1 MCKRSFPCGK
11 RICRQWPA
19 RKPDHQLYSKRQM
32 DHFITQLII
41 LAPPLLFALTFHE
54 FAHGFVAYRLGDP
67 TARDAGRLTLNPLK
81 HLDPLGTIAFF
92 FIKFGWAKPVP
103 VNPSYFKNPKKD
115 MLWVALAGP
124 ATNLLV
130 AIASAILTKGVWML
144 ANILPYSA
152 MAEAILVPLN
162 EMLIASVWINLVLC
176 IFNFL
181 PIPPLDGSR
190 ILMGLLPDNL
200 ALSYMRVERFGFI
213 IILVL
218 AFSGL
223 LSKVIVPIISFAN
236 SLLLS

>member
-1 MCKRSFPCGK
+1 MNE
-11 RICRQWPA
+11 
-19 RKPDHQLYSKRQM
+19 
-32 DHFITQLII
+32 FITELII

-54 FAHGFVAYRLGDP
+54 FAHGFIAYRLGDP

-103 VNPSYFKNPKKD
+103 VNPSYFQNPKKD

-124 ATNLLV
+124 VTNLALAV
-130 AIASAILTKGVWML
+130 VSAILTKATWAL
-144 ANILPYSA
+144 ASILPYSSA
-152 MAEAILVPLN
+152 AEAILVPLN
-162 EMLIASVWINLVLC
+162 SMLIASVWINLVLC

-190 ILMGLLPDNL
+190 ILMGLLPNNL
-200 ALSYMRVERFGFI
+200 ALSYMRLERFGFI

-218 AFSGL
+218 AFSGI

>member
-1 MCKRSFPCGK
+1 MNN
-11 RICRQWPA
+11 
-19 RKPDHQLYSKRQM
+19 
-32 DHFITQLII
+32 FITELII

-54 FAHGFVAYRLGDP
+54 FAHGFIAYRLGDP

-103 VNPSYFKNPKKD
+103 VNPRYFQNPKKD

-124 ATNLLV
+124 VTNLALAV
-130 AIASAILTKGVWML
+130 ISAILTKAIWTL
-144 ANILPYSA
+144 ASILPYSSA
-152 MAEAILVPLN
+152 AEAILVPLN
-162 EMLIASVWINLVLC
+162 SMLIASVWINLVLC

-190 ILMGLLPDNL
+190 ILMGLLPNNL
-200 ALSYMRVERFGFI
+200 ALSYMRIERFGFI

-218 AFSGL
+218 AFSGI

>member
-1 MCKRSFPCGK
+1 MNE
-11 RICRQWPA
+11 
-19 RKPDHQLYSKRQM
+19 
-32 DHFITQLII
+32 FIIELII

-54 FAHGFVAYRLGDP
+54 FAHGFVAFRLGDP

-103 VNPSYFKNPKKD
+103 VNPSYFQNPKKD

-124 ATNLLV
+124 VTNLALAV
-130 AIASAILTKGVWML
+130 GSAILTKGVWML
-144 ANILPYSA
+144 ASILPYSSA
-152 MAEAILVPLN
+152 TEAILVPLN
-162 EMLIASVWINLVLC
+162 SMLIASVWINLVLC

-190 ILMGLLPDNL
+190 ILMGLLPNNL
-200 ALSYMRVERFGFI
+200 ALSYMRIERFGFLI
-213 IILVL
+213 IIVL
-218 AFSGL
+218 AFSGV

-236 SLLLS
+236 ALLLS

>member
-1 MCKRSFPCGK
+1 MN
-11 RICRQWPA
+11 
-19 RKPDHQLYSKRQM
+19 
-32 DHFITQLII
+32 HFITELII

-103 VNPSYFKNPKKD
+103 VNPNYFQNPKKD

-124 ATNLLV
+124 VTNLTLAV
-130 AIASAILTKGVWML
+130 ASALLTKGIWML
-144 ANILPYSA
+144 ATILPYSA
-152 MAEAILVPLN
+152 AAEAILVPVN
-162 EMLIASVWINLVLC
+162 SMLIASVWINLVLC

-190 ILMGLLPDNL
+190 ILMGLLPNNL
-200 ALSYMRVERFGFI
+200 ASSYMRIERFGFLI
-213 IILVL
+213 IIVL
-218 AFSGL
+218 AFSGV